1 MSILATVVQAETLGF
16 GSEVV
21 LCEATDEHQSV
32 YTLLESMGGCQGKSE
47 MEIYKRKERTVLWD
61 LLRQGREGR
70 CWLKPRD
77 WSESES
83 SYFLMNS
90 A

>member
-1 MSILATVVQAETLGF
+1 
-16 GSEVV
+16 
-21 LCEATDEHQSV
+21 
-32 YTLLESMGGCQGKSE
+32 

-83 SYFLMNS
+83 SYFLMNN